1 MRLVS
6 ALVLSG
12 VLVSSLGCT
21 RQSSD
26 SAPLEST
33 DVAASECLENLNLKR
48 LDAALERC
56 NAVVK
61 AHPSNPV
68 PLVDRSLI
76 FNLMNRPDQACDD
89 VGKAA
94 RLISNNQQKPDA
106 MLLHE
111 LSVRQQSCKLRATI
125 AGND

>member
-6 ALVLSG
+6 ALILG
-12 VLVSSLGCT
+12 GMLVSSLGCT

-26 SAPLEST
+26 SAPVEAT
-33 DVAASECLENLNLKR
+33 DVAASECLEHLNLKR
-48 LDAALERC
+48 LEAALERC
-56 NAVVK
+56 NTVVK
-61 AHPSNPV
+61 AHPSNPA

-94 RLISNNQQKPDA
+94 RLIKNDQQKQDA